1 MSSVEV
7 SPPQRGRS
15 VAIVMSRLRRLVIPD
30 EPWLQGLRGVLRRVA
45 ADGGTL
51 VLAEG
56 TAGFE
61 FLRFGAARLG
71 IPCRILPPPADIGVS
86 ATALS
91 VPDRLLIQEVDRV
104 YALGLRPQGNIHRL
118 LHERLER
125 QQGGIVL
132 VDLPGLQPQQVR
144 DQLEEAGA
152 EIWQPTA
159 WECRSFPVGGV
170 CEASAAEV
178 PETQIPETQV
188 PATMNAGI
196 YLIAPFPSTEGW
208 EFLTHTTR
216 ACPGP
221 WPDQSFEDYAAD
233 LLESRP
239 EADHSPLGALRRIVL
254 QQKLIASGRTI
265 RGGERVVSLTA
276 CPLGDLPSLHR
287 FRPHR
292 VRWDFEP
299 FGLCLRREWLLK
311 QGLRPVRYGDD
322 ADWESLA
329 TVDRPFF
336 QRAVGASGIDWQV
349 EQEWRVRG
357 DLRLSELSAEDVIL
371 FVPDFESAKSL
382 AEVTSWPM
390 TLWPAMGRECWPTR
404 ED

>member
-1 MSSVEV
+1 MSSAEV

-45 ADGGTL
+45 ADDGTL

-61 FLRFGAARLG
+61 FLRFSAARLG

-86 ATALS
+86 ATAFS

-118 LHERLER
+118 LQERLKR

-144 DQLEEAGA
+144 VQLEEAGA

-159 WECRSFPVGGV
+159 WECRPFSVGGT
-170 CEASAAEV
+170 CEVAAAHN
-178 PETQIPETQV
+178 PATQIPATQI
-188 PATMNAGI
+188 PAQVNAGI
-196 YLIAPFPSTEGW
+196 YLIAPFPATEGW

-311 QGLRPVRYGDD
+311 QGVRPVLYGDD
-322 ADWESLA
+322 SDWESLA
-329 TVDRPFF
+329 AVDRPFF
-336 QRAVGASGIDWQV
+336 QRAIGASGIDWRV
-349 EQEWRVRG
+349 EQEWRVPG
-357 DLRLSELSAEDVIL
+357 DLSLSALSAADVIL

-390 TLWPAMGRECWPTR
+390 TLWPALERECWPTR